1 MRKERFCHSHSS
13 TAASQGLRFEVA
25 PTDSGTINE
34 FNRSGQGRRK
44 RHGFVERALRVW
56 LRSGG
61 KLQGGMAEE
70 SRMAPDS
77 QTLHQGL
84 ADLRQTWDH
93 LAREL
98 ASGVPELPAVIDQ
111 ELAGMTFPDLNE
123 ETLIRVSESVVARV
137 VDAGFPDEATALFRR
152 MGRAMYELLLLLATQ
167 EEIREMGIRAPA
179 VAAARSPALP
189 VPSAAAPASPPA
201 PPRPPA
207 EDHSPQPALRD
218 TAPEAQEAP
227 VPPEAL
233 APSLPKVPKSGA
245 PAAIP
250 QAAGTVSPF
259 EPRDPVRPAR
269 SGNGVAPRPIPGLD
283 AAEAPAARPSRPA
296 PAPVAAVGAPAP
308 RPAPKPAAVPPPEI
322 PEAEAKVPASPVP
335 SEQPPPPP
343 APLPAQA
350 LPPTPLPAEA
360 PPSAP
365 PPAPGPAP
373 APAPQPVRAEA
384 PPQAAVPTP
393 REVAEDGALP
403 PTGVPT
409 PRELTGDEAPLWGFD
424 PAARESEVEE
434 KATGEP
440 AEEPAPAVPP
450 AVASAPPERGPFA
463 APAGRPARG
472 PRSGWTVRDSPRTST
487 ERDRKLLA
495 REAQLPLLVEEI
507 VATAKSQQVALSS
520 RGNARRA
527 LAAAR
532 DKLPLADGADPSS
545 EIQSLLEAGQ
555 LEEAATMAVQMAE
568 TRRGEEAA
576 GVACAVGE
584 GVKQAKHFELAVLCF
599 TTAVLSCPPCDRA
612 CWQLCTLSV
621 ERRDTA
627 MAPVWLEYIARLLR
641 ARGADADS
649 ISVYRQLLKMTPRRF
664 DIREL
669 LRTSSLTGA
678 LPD

>member
-1 MRKERFCHSHSS
+1 
-13 TAASQGLRFEVA
+13 
-25 PTDSGTINE
+25 
-34 FNRSGQGRRK
+34 
-44 RHGFVERALRVW
+44 
-56 LRSGG
+56 
-61 KLQGGMAEE
+61 
-70 SRMAPDS
+70 MAPDS

-84 ADLRQTWDH
+84 ADLRQTWEH

-111 ELAGMTFPDLNE
+111 ELAGLTFPDLNE

-179 VAAARSPALP
+179 VAAVRSPALP
-189 VPSAAAPASPPA
+189 VPSAAAATSPPA
-201 PPRPPA
+201 TPRPLA

-218 TAPEAQEAP
+218 TAPEAQAAP
-227 VPPEAL
+227 VPPEVL

-269 SGNGVAPRPIPGLD
+269 SGNGVAPLPIPGLD

-296 PAPVAAVGAPAP
+296 PAPVAAAGAPAP

-335 SEQPPPPP
+335 SEQPPPPR

-350 LPPTPLPAEA
+350 PPPTPLPAEA

-365 PPAPGPAP
+365 PPAPAP
-373 APAPQPVRAEA
+373 PPQPVRAVA

-393 REVAEDGALP
+393 RE
-403 PTGVPT
+403 
-409 PRELTGDEAPLWGFD
+409 LTEDEAPLWGFD
-424 PAARESEVEE
+424 PAARQSEVEE

-440 AEEPAPAVPP
+440 AEEPAPAVPA

-463 APAGRPARG
+463 APGGRPARA

-576 GVACAVGE
+576 GVACTVGE

-649 ISVYRQLLKMTPRRF
+649 ISVYRQLLTMTPRRF

-669 LRTSSLTGA
+669 LRTSSLTGT

>member
-1 MRKERFCHSHSS
+1 
-13 TAASQGLRFEVA
+13 
-25 PTDSGTINE
+25 
-34 FNRSGQGRRK
+34 
-44 RHGFVERALRVW
+44 
-56 LRSGG
+56 
-61 KLQGGMAEE
+61 
-70 SRMAPDS
+70 MAPDS

-84 ADLRQTWDH
+84 ADLRQTWEH

-111 ELAGMTFPDLNE
+111 ELAGLTFPDLNE
-123 ETLIRVSESVVARV
+123 ETLIRVCESVVARV

-167 EEIREMGIRAPA
+167 EEIRKMGITAPA
-179 VAAARSPALP
+179 VAAVRSPALP

-201 PPRPPA
+201 LPRPLA

-218 TAPEAQEAP
+218 TAPEAQAAP
-227 VPPEAL
+227 VPPEVL

-245 PAAIP
+245 PATIP
-250 QAAGTVSPF
+250 QAAGTVSTF

-269 SGNGVAPRPIPGLD
+269 SGNGVAPLPIPGLD

-296 PAPVAAVGAPAP
+296 PAPVAAAGAPAP
-308 RPAPKPAAVPPPEI
+308 PPTPKPAAVPPPEI

-343 APLPAQA
+343 APLPAPA
-350 LPPTPLPAEA
+350 PPPTPLPAEA

-373 APAPQPVRAEA
+373 APTPQPVRAAA

-393 REVAEDGALP
+393 KEVTEDGAPP
-403 PTGVPT
+403 PTGLPT
-409 PRELTGDEAPLWGFD
+409 PRELTGGEAPLWGFD

-440 AEEPAPAVPP
+440 AEEPAPEVLP

-463 APAGRPARG
+463 APAGRPARA

-532 DKLPLADGADPSS
+532 DKLPLAEGADPSS

-576 GVACAVGE
+576 GVACTVGE

-669 LRTSSLTGA
+669 LRTSSLTGT

>member
-1 MRKERFCHSHSS
+1 
-13 TAASQGLRFEVA
+13 
-25 PTDSGTINE
+25 
-34 FNRSGQGRRK
+34 
-44 RHGFVERALRVW
+44 
-56 LRSGG
+56 
-61 KLQGGMAEE
+61 
-70 SRMAPDS
+70 MAPDS

-111 ELAGMTFPDLNE
+111 ELAGLTFPDLNE

-179 VAAARSPALP
+179 VAAVRSPALP
-189 VPSAAAPASPPA
+189 VPSAAAATSPPA
-201 PPRPPA
+201 TPRPLA

-218 TAPEAQEAP
+218 TAPEAQAAP
-227 VPPEAL
+227 VPPEVL
-233 APSLPKVPKSGA
+233 APSLPKAPKSGA

-259 EPRDPVRPAR
+259 EPRDPVRPTR
-269 SGNGVAPRPIPGLD
+269 SGNGVAPLPIPGLD

-296 PAPVAAVGAPAP
+296 PAPVAAAGAPAP

-335 SEQPPPPP
+335 SEQPPLPP

-350 LPPTPLPAEA
+350 PPPTPLPAQAPPPTPLPAEA

-373 APAPQPVRAEA
+373 APQPVRAVA

-393 REVAEDGALP
+393 REVTEDGPPP

-409 PRELTGDEAPLWGFD
+409 PRELTRDEAPLWGFD
-424 PAARESEVEE
+424 PAARQSEVEE

-440 AEEPAPAVPP
+440 AEEPAPAVAA

-463 APAGRPARG
+463 APGGRPAG
-472 PRSGWTVRDSPRTST
+472 APRSGWTVRDSPRTST

-555 LEEAATMAVQMAE
+555 LEAAATMAVQMAE

-576 GVACAVGE
+576 GVACTVGE

-669 LRTSSLTGA
+669 LRTSSLTGT